1 MMLEHNQKELFQR
14 VVLFFFGYINNIIK
28 RQEEAMKYGARN
40 QIKGEVTSIKKGS
53 VMCEVKLKVLSCDA
67 MESVMTMNSLK
78 ELGIKKGDKVR
89 IVVKAVNVLLV
100 KE

>member
-1 MMLEHNQKELFQR
+1 
-14 VVLFFFGYINNIIK
+14 
-28 RQEEAMKYGARN
+28 MKYGARN
-40 QIKGEVTSIKKGS
+40 QIVGEVESIKEGS
-53 VMCEVKLKVLSCDA
+53 VMCEVKLKVLTCDF

-89 IVVKAVNVLLV
+89 IVVKAVHVLLV